1 MNGPQQ
7 IHLHFWGILPGT
19 TRSIQER
26 IDFMPWR
33 LATLQ
38 KGGCQ
43 HAARS
48 VHSPPHTSAYAVQV
62 TQDHWDSATCSTLV
76 ALT

>member
-26 IDFMPWR
+26 IDFVPWR

-38 KGGCQ
+38 KGGC
-43 HAARS
+43 HR
-48 VHSPPHTSAYAVQV
+48 
-62 TQDHWDSATCSTLV
+62 DTCR
-76 ALT
+76 

>member
-7 IHLHFWGILPGT
+7 IHLHFWGILSGK

-26 IDFMPWR
+26 IDFVPWR

-38 KGGCQ
+38 KGGC
-43 HAARS
+43 H
-48 VHSPPHTSAYAVQV
+48 H
-62 TQDHWDSATCSTLV
+62 DTCR
-76 ALT
+76 